1 MVTNTGEIALPLVL
15 TDLLT
20 NQDSQTIDTLD
31 LEFVGLSTPTI
42 YNIPK
47 NYIKKDPLDL
57 IILPT
62 VIVIGIKQVLINH
75 SILIT

>member
-1 MVTNTGEIALPLVL
+1 M

-47 NYIKKDPLDL
+47 NFIKRSAGFNFNTYNDNYWHTKE
-57 IILPT
+57 
-62 VIVIGIKQVLINH
+62 VI
-75 SILIT
+75 